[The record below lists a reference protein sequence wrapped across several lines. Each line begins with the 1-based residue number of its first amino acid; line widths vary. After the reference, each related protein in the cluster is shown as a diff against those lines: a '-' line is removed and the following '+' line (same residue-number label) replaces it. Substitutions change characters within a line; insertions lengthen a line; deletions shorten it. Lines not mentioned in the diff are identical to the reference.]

1 MELLPKVRYVVT
13 KSGKDGTLKEGD
25 IIKLEEDGI
34 LICVDEKGWLEPDEI
49 PSAIEGIET
58 KIDVEYYNRMKEHL
72 LVMLERVDEIIDCAH
87 T

>member
-1 MELLPKVRYVVT
+1 MAVLVFGQLL
-13 KSGKDGTLKEGD
+13 
-25 IIKLEEDGI
+25 LES
-34 LICVDEKGWLEPDEI
+34 DEI